1 MEDNKEYYNFLYKIL
16 NLLENTENFM
26 KRNKHIIAYNKI
38 LGVEQKLNNL
48 DEEKKVILG
57 REVIKTR
64 GIIFYLKDGRYYDAS
79 KNIKELKEQFYK
91 IFEKVKNENNK
102 D

>member
-1 MEDNKEYYNFLYKIL
+1 MDNKEYESFLYKIL

-26 KRNKHIIAYNKI
+26 KRNKYIIAYNKV
-38 LGVEQKLNNL
+38 LGVEQKLRGL

-57 REVIKTR
+57 REMIKTR
-64 GIIFYLKDGRYYDAS
+64 GAIHYLKDGRYKDAS
-79 KNIKELKEQFYK
+79 KNIRELKEQFYK